1 MADTTITLEAPKSS
15 KKAKNEISFYDNVES
30 IITDKAKAKKSK
42 IVKKVVKKKVIRK
55 ATEKPVKYIHDD
67 NTLGLYLKEISKTK
81 SLPSSEEAI
90 LAVRIRNGDRK
101 SLNKLIRANLKFV
114 VSVCKNYQNQG
125 LPLSDLINEGN
136 LGLIRAAKR
145 FDETKHFKFIS
156 YAVWW
161 VRQAILQS
169 LAEHSR
175 IIKLPPNRVG
185 TIHKL
190 GKSMASLEQKLGRTP
205 TLNELSKSL
214 SLKET
219 EIQDVI
225 KISNPYMSLDAP
237 IQKGEESK
245 LIDILKDETL
255 ESPEENVLKSALNK
269 EVMTV
274 LSTLD
279 EKEKEVV
286 KLYFGIG
293 VDTAYTLEEIGQK
306 FNLTR
311 ERVRQIKEKAIKR
324 LKHSSR
330 SKKLLLFK
338 V

>member
-1 MADTTITLEAPKSS
+1 MAMVLTQEVTIQKSKMVATVVKDSSS
-15 KKAKNEISFYDNVES
+15 KIAG
-30 IITDKAKAKKSK
+30 KKTTERP
-42 IVKKVVKKKVIRK
+42 IRFIK
-55 ATEKPVKYIHDD
+55 DE
-67 NTLGLYLKEISKTK
+67 NTLGLYLKEISNSKA
-81 SLPSSEEAI
+81 LCSEEEAV
-90 LAVRIRNGDRK
+90 LAVRIRQGDRDA
-101 SLNKLIRANLKFV
+101 LNRLIRANLKFV

-125 LPLSDLINEGN
+125 LPLVDLINEGN

-185 TIHKL
+185 TIHKM
-190 GKSMASLEQKLGRTP
+190 GKKISVLEQELGRSP
-205 TLNELSKSL
+205 THSELAKSL
-214 SLKET
+214 GVKESD
-219 EIQDVI
+219 IQDVI
-225 KISNPYMSLDAP
+225 KISSPYMSLDAP
-237 IQKGEESK
+237 IQGGEDSK
-245 LIDILKDETL
+245 LIDVLKDDNL
-255 ESPEENVLKSALNK
+255 ESPEDGVLHDSLKK
-269 EVMTV
+269 EILGI

-279 EKEKEVV
+279 EKEKDVV
-286 KLYFGIG
+286 RLYFGIG

-330 SKKLLLFK
+330 SKKLSFYRA
-338 V
+338 

>member
-1 MADTTITLEAPKSS
+1 M
-15 KKAKNEISFYDNVES
+15 
-30 IITDKAKAKKSK
+30 
-42 IVKKVVKKKVIRK
+42 
-55 ATEKPVKYIHDD
+55 
-67 NTLGLYLKEISKTK
+67 GLYLKEISKSK
-81 SLPSSEEAI
+81 SLISSEEAE
-90 LAVRIRNGDRK
+90 LAMRIRQGDRK
-101 SLNKLIRANLKFV
+101 SLNKLIKANLKFV

-125 LPLSDLINEGN
+125 LPLTDLINEGN

-190 GKSMASLEQKLGRTP
+190 GKSVSTLEQKLGRTP
-205 TLNELSKSL
+205 TLKEISKNL
-214 SLKET
+214 NIK
-219 EIQDVI
+219 QDDISDVL

-237 IQKGEESK
+237 IQKGEDSK
-245 LIDILKDETL
+245 LMDVLKDDSL
-255 ESPEENVLKSALNK
+255 ESPEDSVMQDALRK
-269 EVMTV
+269 EILTI
-274 LSTLD
+274 LNTLD
-279 EKEKEVV
+279 HKEKEVV

-330 SKKLLLFK
+330 SKKLMLFK
-338 V
+338 T

>member
-1 MADTTITLEAPKSS
+1 MASQPLAIEASVTADNNANFIEKKPISLVKTKAAPIKKTRNKAEKPKV
-15 KKAKNEISFYDNVES
+15 AEP
-30 IITDKAKAKKSK
+30 
-42 IVKKVVKKKVIRK
+42 KKVL
-55 ATEKPVKYIHDD
+55 EKPVKYIHDD
-67 NTLGLYLKEISKTK
+67 NTLGLYLKEISKSK

-101 SLNKLIRANLKFV
+101 SLNKLIKANLKFV

-125 LPLSDLINEGN
+125 LPLSDLINDGN

-190 GKSMASLEQKLGRTP
+190 GKSAAHLEQKLGRPP
-205 TLNELSKSL
+205 TTSELSKSL
-214 SLKET
+214 NLKENDV
-219 EIQDVI
+219 QDVI
-225 KISNPYMSLDAP
+225 KISNPYLSLDAP
-237 IQKGEESK
+237 IQRGEESK

-255 ESPEENVLKSALNK
+255 DSPEDEVLKAALNK
-269 EVMTV
+269 EI
-274 LSTLD
+274 LHILGTLD
-279 EKEKEVV
+279 NKEKEVV

-311 ERVRQIKEKAIKR
+311 ERVRQIKEKALKR

-330 SKKLLLFK
+330 SKQLLLFK
-338 V
+338 T

>member
-1 MADTTITLEAPKSS
+1 LD
-15 KKAKNEISFYDNVES
+15 
-30 IITDKAKAKKSK
+30 
-42 IVKKVVKKKVIRK
+42 
-55 ATEKPVKYIHDD
+55 KPVKFLRDE
-67 NTLGLYLKEISKTK
+67 NTLGLYLKEISKSK
-81 SLPSSEEAI
+81 SLYPQEEAE
-90 LAVRIRNGDRK
+90 LAAAIRKGNRA
-101 SLNKLIRANLKFV
+101 SLNKLIKANLKFV

-125 LPLSDLINEGN
+125 LPLADLINEGN

-190 GKSMASLEQKLGRTP
+190 GKSMSHMEQKLGRSP
-205 TLNELSKSL
+205 TMSEVSKNLN
-214 SLKET
+214 LKEN
-219 EIQDVI
+219 EINDVL

-237 IQKGEESK
+237 IQKGEDSK
-245 LIDILKDETL
+245 LMDVLKDDSI
-255 ESPEENVLKSALNK
+255 ESPEDSVLQNSLQKEILTVLK
-269 EVMTV
+269 
-274 LSTLD
+274 TLD
-279 EKEKEVV
+279 KKEKEVV
-286 KLYFGIG
+286 QLYFGVG

-330 SKKLLLFK
+330 SRKLLLFK
-338 V
+338 D